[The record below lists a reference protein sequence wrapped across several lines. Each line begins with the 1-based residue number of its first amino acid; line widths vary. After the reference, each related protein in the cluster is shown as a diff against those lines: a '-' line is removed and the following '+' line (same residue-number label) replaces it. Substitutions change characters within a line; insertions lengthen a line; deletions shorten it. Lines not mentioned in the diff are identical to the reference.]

1 MSEISSRESDDDN
14 DATDELPVLSEAE
27 IVAVGESSH
36 EDAEE
41 AHTATG
47 EHAAPVPFPQ
57 RERRADSDA
66 RTDLEHRL
74 ASLENRFGERDSTAD
89 RLERRIDEITRGS
102 QSLES
107 QLGRNTAAVES
118 AARELTTLRDQLDAV
133 RSAVE
138 HEAASAG
145 DLTEAHAAREAAE
158 RARAEAETE
167 LDTLRKRLAER
178 ESELE
183 AARAEAAAAG
193 AVHSDADARAEIEA
207 LTAYITNRRE
217 HWDALEARCAEQ
229 ARRIRELE
237 AEVEQR
243 VARQHEADERAT
255 RESAR
260 AAEYRDELTR
270 LAARHGPETGAAPAS
285 SAPRGTLEEF
295 EQQLVE
301 LRGTLDEQH
310 ERLEST
316 ADWRS
321 PDVGGD
327 DSVQERL
334 AAAEAEL
341 EQARGE
347 LHRLEQA
354 VAEREPSTDARGER
368 VAALQ
373 AQLSAQVEQLRDL
386 QDAADARAAA
396 PEDHTGEHA
405 TAGVDVPAQGSLV
418 CLTSDEPAHYP
429 VNKRVLLIGRSGEAD
444 IRIATHFVSREHA
457 RVRNDGRAVLIEDLG
472 STNGVFVNSVRID
485 SHELQDGDW
494 ITIGESQFRY
504 VASDPA

>member
-14 DATDELPVLSEAE
+14 EATDELPVLSEAE
-27 IVAVGESSH
+27 IVTVGEAAGD
-36 EDAEE
+36 DAEE

-57 RERRADSDA
+57 RGHRADSVE
-66 RTDLEHRL
+66 RSDLEHRI
-74 ASLENRFGERDSTAD
+74 ASIEERLGERASAAD
-89 RLERRIDEITRGS
+89 RLERRIDEVTRGS
-102 QSLES
+102 QALEN

-118 AARELTTLRDQLDAV
+118 VARELTSLRDELDTV

-138 HEAASAG
+138 HEAASSG
-145 DLTEAHAAREAAE
+145 ELTEAHAAREAAE

-167 LDTLRKRLAER
+167 LEALRRRLADR

-183 AARAEAAAAG
+183 AARAEAAASG
-193 AVHSDADARAEIEA
+193 AVYSDAEARAEIEA

-229 ARRIRELE
+229 AQRIRELE

-260 AAEYRDELTR
+260 AAEYRDELAR
-270 LAARHGPETGAAPAS
+270 LAARPGPETSAISAR

-316 ADWRS
+316 ADWRR
-321 PDVGGD
+321 PEVGGD
-327 DSVQERL
+327 DPVQARL
-334 AAAEAEL
+334 AAAESEL
-341 EQARGE
+341 EHARGD
-347 LHRLEQA
+347 LRRLEQA
-354 VAEREPSTDARGER
+354 LAERDESTDAQGER

-373 AQLSAQVEQLRDL
+373 AQISAQVEQLRDL
-386 QDAADARAAA
+386 QDVADARAAA
-396 PEDHTGEHA
+396 PDEHTGEHE
-405 TAGVDVPAQGSLV
+405 TVGDGVPSQGSLV

-429 VNKRVLLIGRSGEAD
+429 VDKRELLIGRSGEAD

-457 RVRNDGRAVLIEDLG
+457 RVRNDGRSVFIEDLG
-472 STNGVFVNSVRID
+472 STNGVFINSVRID

-494 ITIGESQFRY
+494 ITIGETQFRY